1 MNIYENITQE
11 LRQAGSP
18 DKAAHLSRFFKT
30 GKENTEKATGLS
42 VSQYPGKG
50 ISPRNIQTL
59 ISVYLKN

>member
-18 DKAAHLSRFFKT
+18 DKAAHLSRFSKPE
-30 GKENTEKATGLS
+30 KENTEKATGLS

-50 ISPRNIQTL
+50 ILPRNIQTL